1 MLAGGAETLMPRRN
15 LPIPTRVLLAPALA
29 GLGFALQ
36 GCSAHSAPSYP
47 IFGAYF
53 PLWLLSG
60 LIGAAGALIAHRV
73 LVMTGWASWIPLQL
87 SVCVAIG
94 VVIAVIVWLSGSG
107 HLL

>member
-1 MLAGGAETLMPRRN
+1 MPRRN

-29 GLGFALQ
+29 GLGLALQ

-87 SVCVAIG
+87 AVCVAIG